1 MLVKGCS
8 YQSLNASFFMK
19 LGELQNLTF
28 MLKKKKDST
37 ETNEKMVYPQ
47 PCDDPI
53 CRVCK
58 CPVCYKPK
66 TECNNETH
74 KASWFT

>member
-1 MLVKGCS
+1 
-8 YQSLNASFFMK
+8 
-19 LGELQNLTF
+19 
-28 MLKKKKDST
+28 MLKKKQDST
-37 ETNEKMVYPQ
+37 ETNEKMVHPQ